1 LLNSHNSIR
10 LARFDETEHAMS
22 SVVKL
27 YTIPEK
33 LAEDERLRL
42 RALLPADYPLDELD
56 SEASMVLKQLGL
68 AAKTLKRPP
77 EDSEHPNGYGG
88 EAS

>member
-1 LLNSHNSIR
+1 
-10 LARFDETEHAMS
+10 MS

-68 AAKTLKRPP
+68 VAKTLKRPP
-77 EDSEHPNGYGG
+77 EDSEKPNGYGS